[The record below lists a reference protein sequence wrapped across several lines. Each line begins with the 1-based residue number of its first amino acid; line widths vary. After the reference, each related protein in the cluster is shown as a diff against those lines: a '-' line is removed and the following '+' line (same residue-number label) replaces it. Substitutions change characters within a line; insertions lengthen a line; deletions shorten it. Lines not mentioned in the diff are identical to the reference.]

1 MHPRDAGSLPA
12 SSVLGG
18 TAVFEIGVSR
28 YIGAMK
34 LWGRGAM
41 RPLQGVLV
49 LGLALFSSAAMALG
63 LGNIRVLSKPGQP
76 LVAEIPVI
84 SSDPGELENA
94 TVALAAPVTFERVG
108 LARPE
113 GLVSELQFQFAQ
125 DSQGRTVV
133 RVTSATPV
141 NVPAV
146 GFLIEVDWG
155 QGRLV
160 REYSALVAAPET
172 ATAVAEPV
180 IEAPAAAPSNLI
192 VREPEPLPEAPAATP
207 AAPVA
212 AAAPAV
218 QPVPQPRP
226 VPAPAP
232 APRADGQSTTVQRGQ
247 TLSQIAAD
255 LSRES
260 GTSLNQTMVA
270 LMRANPEAFI
280 RGNINLLKQGAV
292 LRTPA
297 QEELARVGAAEAR
310 AIVSEQNAQWRQ
322 ARAPV
327 PQPAVADAAA
337 PRPATGA
344 ASADARL
351 EIAPAVAGAQQTA
364 GMTTGL
370 DAGGEGDM
378 AANEQLRQAREDL
391 ATRDAEVQDLR
402 ERVADLEKL
411 QKQQQS
417 LIAMKDSD
425 LAAAQQRLAD
435 SAKREGAGSSGWL
448 WLGLALLVLGVVG
461 WLLARRRKPSPLPR
475 GPRDEFSVDA
485 LAASMPASAVAL
497 GAQHAHEHEEDE
509 TLHAPV
515 DEAVLAQEEQAGSE
529 DPDVWDAPQP
539 MAEPE
544 RQVAPPQP
552 YEEPMPAWL
561 KSVPTVPVVAESTRA
576 VPTSEPTLLF
586 EASRSYELRDPA
598 PPHAGEPAAADEAR
612 WLAGDMASLAPLNPA
627 PAGRE
632 RLELAIAYL
641 DLGDAETARTLL
653 NEVAS
658 GSDLKA
664 RIEAMELL
672 SRLG

>member
-1 MHPRDAGSLPA
+1 
-12 SSVLGG
+12 
-18 TAVFEIGVSR
+18 
-28 YIGAMK
+28 
-34 LWGRGAM
+34 M

-192 VREPEPLPEAPAATP
+192 VREPEPLPEAPVATP

-226 VPAPAP
+226 VPVPAP

-337 PRPATGA
+337 APRPATGG

-378 AANEQLRQAREDL
+378 AANEQLQQAREDL

-402 ERVADLEKL
+402 ERVDELEKL

-425 LAAAQQRLAD
+425 LAAAQQRLAE
-435 SAKREGAGSSGWL
+435 AGKREAGGSSAWVWL
-448 WLGLALLVLGVVG
+448 LLVVAVLGAAA
-461 WLLARRRKPSPLPR
+461 WLLSRRRKPSPLPR
-475 GPRDEFSVDA
+475 EPRADFSTDA
-485 LAASMPASAVAL
+485 LAAALPVSAVAAAAQDEVL
-497 GAQHAHEHEEDE
+497 QIDEGA
-509 TLHAPV
+509 
-515 DEAVLAQEEQAGSE
+515 EATTA
-529 DPDVWDAPQP
+529 PDVWDAPQP
-539 MAEPE
+539 AAEAHE
-544 RQVAPPQP
+544 VAPPQP

-561 KSVPTVPVVAESTRA
+561 KSVPAPAPVAEPA
-576 VPTSEPTLLF
+576 PTPEPTLLF

-598 PPHAGEPAAADEAR
+598 PPQAGEPAAAEEAR

-653 NEVAS
+653 NEVAA
-658 GSDLKA
+658 GSDLRA
-664 RIEAMELL
+664 RAEALELL
-672 SRLG
+672 GRLG

>member
-1 MHPRDAGSLPA
+1 MRSLQA
-12 SSVLGG
+12 
-18 TAVFEIGVSR
+18 
-28 YIGAMK
+28 
-34 LWGRGAM
+34 
-41 RPLQGVLV
+41 VLV

-94 TVALAAPVTFERVG
+94 TVALASAITFERVG

-113 GLVSELQFQFAQ
+113 GLVSELQFNFAQ
-125 DSQGRTVV
+125 DREGRAVV
-133 RVTSATPV
+133 RVTSAAPV
-141 NVPAV
+141 QVPAV
-146 GFLIEVDWG
+146 SFLIEVDWG

-192 VREPEPLPEAPAATP
+192 VREPEPLPVAPEAVVPAAATP
-207 AAPVA
+207 PAAAA
-212 AAAPAV
+212 AAAPLPRP
-218 QPVPQPRP
+218 QPVPAA
-226 VPAPAP
+226 VA
-232 APRADGQSTTVQRGQ
+232 RADGQLAPVQRGQ
-247 TLSQIAAD
+247 TLSQIASELARD
-255 LSRES
+255 S
-260 GTSLNQTMVA
+260 GASVNQTMVA
-270 LMRANPEAFI
+270 LMRANPDAFI

-297 QEELARVGAAEAR
+297 QEALAQVGAAEAR
-310 AIVSEQNAQWRQ
+310 AIVAEQNAQWRQ

-337 PRPATGA
+337 AKPTAAAGGA
-344 ASADARL
+344 SNDARL

-364 GMTTGL
+364 ATTTGL

-378 AANEQLRQAREDL
+378 AANEQLRQAKEDL
-391 ATRDAEVQDLR
+391 ATRDAELQDMR

-411 QKQQQS
+411 QKQQQA

-435 SAKREGAGSSGWL
+435 ASAGNAGGSSGWL
-448 WLGLALLVLGVVG
+448 WLGVVVMVLAGLAW
-461 WLLARRRKPSPLPR
+461 WLSQRRKPSPLPAV
-475 GPRDEFSVDA
+475 PRSDFAAGFAAAMPAAAVAEDERTETTA
-485 LAASMPASAVAL
+485 PAASA
-497 GAQHAHEHEEDE
+497 E
-509 TLHAPV
+509 
-515 DEAVLAQEEQAGSE
+515 
-529 DPDVWDAPQP
+529 DVWDAPQP
-539 MAEPE
+539 DIEPE
-544 RQVAPPQP
+544 PAATTALAES

-561 KSVPTVPVVAESTRA
+561 KSSPAASIVPATAEPAPV
-576 VPTSEPTLLF
+576 LLF
-586 EASRSYELRDPA
+586 EAASRGYQSPDPE
-598 PPHAGEPAAADEAR
+598 PPLAGEPAAADEAR
-612 WLAGDMASLAPLNPA
+612 WMAGDMASVAPLNPA

-653 NEVAS
+653 NEVAL
-658 GSDLKA
+658 GSDLQA
-664 RIEAMELL
+664 RAEALELL
-672 SRLG
+672 GRLH